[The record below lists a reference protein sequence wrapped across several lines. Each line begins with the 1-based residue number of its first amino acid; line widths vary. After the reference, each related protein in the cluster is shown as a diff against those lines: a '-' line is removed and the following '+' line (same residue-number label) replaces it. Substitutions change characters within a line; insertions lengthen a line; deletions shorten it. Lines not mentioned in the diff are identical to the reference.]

1 MTPLFGSAEI
11 RVHLAPGT
19 LIACEVRRLW
29 LRPLITRKAHFD
41 FDAGERGP
49 AMAALA
55 TWIAQGPPGRALTW
69 IIGASEVQY
78 FVLPWSPAL
87 IDRGLR
93 DAYARARFEQVF
105 DEDATQAAFYFSRP
119 SDDRGQLVSCVPIE
133 LPEELAAFA
142 RGTACELAGI
152 KPSVPMV
159 WDQFRDVL
167 ETERGT
173 LCIVDG
179 DRQAIVRHDMKRIK
193 DITVRPS
200 SRSVPAASRR
210 EGVFRRFSNDPAA
223 VPTQASTS
231 ELRLPAQPGF
241 VAAQDAAYAFALCG
255 AL

>member
-1 MTPLFGSAEI
+1 
-11 RVHLAPGT
+11 
-19 LIACEVRRLW
+19 
-29 LRPLITRKAHFD
+29 
-41 FDAGERGP
+41 
-49 AMAALA
+49 MAALA
-55 TWIAQGPPGRALTW
+55 TWIAKGSPDRALTW

-105 DEDATQAAFYFSRP
+105 DKDATQAAFYFSRP

-133 LPEELAAFA
+133 LPEELAVFA
-142 RGTACELAGI
+142 RGTGCELAGI
-152 KPSVPMV
+152 KPSVPLV

-193 DITVRPS
+193 DITVNPS

-223 VPTQASTS
+223 VPTPASS
-231 ELRLPAQPGF
+231 ADLRLPAQPGF

>member
-1 MTPLFGSAEI
+1 MTPRFGHAEI
-11 RVHLAPGT
+11 RVHVAPRT
-19 LIACEVRRLW
+19 LIACEVKRPW
-29 LRPLITRKAHFD
+29 LKPMVTRKAHFD

-49 AMAALA
+49 AMEALA
-55 TWIAQGPPGRALTW
+55 AWIAQGPPSRELTW

-105 DEDATQAAFYFSRP
+105 DQDASQAAFYFSRP
-119 SDDRGQLVSCVPIE
+119 SDDNGQLVSCVPIE
-133 LPEELAAFA
+133 LPGALAAFTQRA
-142 RGTACELAGI
+142 GCVLAGI

-179 DRQAIVRHDMKRIK
+179 DRQAILRHDRKRIK
-193 DITVRPS
+193 DITVKPS
-200 SRSVPAASRR
+200 SKAPSVGSRR
-210 EGVFRRFSNDPAA
+210 EGVFRRFSNDSSSTPS
-223 VPTQASTS
+223 PLSASD
-231 ELRLPAQPGF
+231 LRLPAQPGF
-241 VAAQDAAYAFALCG
+241 VAGQDAAYAFALCG